1 MSVAVKTRRIEKDIP
16 HGVILRFRPQTPAKV
31 IEHIEREYG
40 SYMIDPDDELVV
52 FNETDLARKIDKRM
66 TPGKYLRN
74 LREATGMTQKQVGEM
89 TGKRSSYISD
99 LETGQREIGKKVAK
113 KLAEIFNVSPA
124 VFI

>member
-1 MSVAVKTRRIEKDIP
+1 VLGSSGLRVRAIDICGRRFLLTITLIN
-16 HGVILRFRPQTPAKV
+16 
-31 IEHIEREYG
+31 G
-40 SYMIDPDDELVV
+40 SYMIDPDYELVV